1 MSSDTRSGAL
11 RDLLERSAQLSALA
25 DALAA
30 VGDGPRGRLVLVR
43 GEAGAG
49 KTVLLRHF
57 CEQAAGG
64 ARVLWGSCDPLFTP
78 RPLGPFADIAQTTGG
93 ELGELV
99 ARGAKPHEVVLGL
112 TRELERLPP
121 AVVVLEDVHWA
132 DEATLDVLGLIAR
145 RLAAFPA
152 LIIVTYRDD
161 ELDRSHPL
169 RIVLGEL
176 GTARAILR
184 LQLEPLSQAAV
195 AKLAAPHGVDSE
207 ELHRKT
213 AGNPFFVTEALAAGE
228 DEIPLTIRDAV
239 LARTARLSP
248 GARALLE
255 AVAVVP
261 WHAEL
266 WLLEALAPEA
276 MDGLEECAASG
287 VLRLESR
294 GVGFRHELARLAIEE
309 SMPPHLR
316 ESLHARALV
325 ALEAPPIG
333 EPDLA
338 RLAHHAEAAGDA
350 EAVTRFAPAAGARA
364 ASLGAHREAAA
375 HYARAIA
382 FAGDVSPEVRLD
394 LLEHRSHEC
403 FLTGQFGESIEAR
416 HEALEWYRRLGATQ
430 EEGDSLR
437 WLSRILWWAGRP
449 IEAGEAVR
457 ESVTLLEQ
465 QPPARALA
473 MAYAQVAQL
482 CMSMDDQ
489 AGALEWG
496 SRALDL
502 AEWLQDTESYAHA
515 LCTVGSV
522 GLTNGEP
529 GAREKIRRSI
539 ELAEAA
545 GFEEHVGRG
554 FTNLARI
561 SAHNRNYALASQSI
575 DDGLQ
580 YCSERDLDLYRPY
593 LLALRARIELDR
605 GRWDGVDE
613 PVSQVLGDTS
623 SSPLSRILALTARG
637 LLRARR
643 GDPHVWAPLDEALAL
658 ADLTGE
664 LQRLGPVAA
673 ARAEAAWLAGRS
685 EAVADETD
693 ACLALALRGPDS
705 WSIGELACWRLRAG
719 IAEAAPPEAAEP
731 YALQMSGRWSDASVV
746 WSEIGCP
753 YEAAL
758 ALGDATDDDA
768 LRGALADLN
777 RLGARPA
784 ASIVARRL
792 RRRGARGLPRGPRAA
807 TRRNAAHLTPR
818 EVEVLALV
826 AQGLQN
832 AEIAARLFLS
842 QRTVEHHVAAILR
855 KLDVRTRGQAG
866 VKAARL
872 GLDLAQDN

>member
-276 MDGLEECAASG
+276 MDSLEECAASG

-294 GVGFRHELARLAIEE
+294 GVGFRHELARLAI
-309 SMPPHLR
+309 
-316 ESLHARALV
+316 V
-325 ALEAPPIG
+325 
-333 EPDLA
+333 
-338 RLAHHAEAAGDA
+338 
-350 EAVTRFAPAAGARA
+350 
-364 ASLGAHREAAA
+364 
-375 HYARAIA
+375 
-382 FAGDVSPEVRLD
+382 
-394 LLEHRSHEC
+394 
-403 FLTGQFGESIEAR
+403 
-416 HEALEWYRRLGATQ
+416 
-430 EEGDSLR
+430 
-437 WLSRILWWAGRP
+437 
-449 IEAGEAVR
+449 
-457 ESVTLLEQ
+457 
-465 QPPARALA
+465 
-473 MAYAQVAQL
+473 
-482 CMSMDDQ
+482 
-489 AGALEWG
+489 
-496 SRALDL
+496 
-502 AEWLQDTESYAHA
+502 
-515 LCTVGSV
+515 
-522 GLTNGEP
+522 
-529 GAREKIRRSI
+529 
-539 ELAEAA
+539 
-545 GFEEHVGRG
+545 
-554 FTNLARI
+554 
-561 SAHNRNYALASQSI
+561 
-575 DDGLQ
+575 
-580 YCSERDLDLYRPY
+580 
-593 LLALRARIELDR
+593 
-605 GRWDGVDE
+605 
-613 PVSQVLGDTS
+613 
-623 SSPLSRILALTARG
+623 
-637 LLRARR
+637 
-643 GDPHVWAPLDEALAL
+643 
-658 ADLTGE
+658 
-664 LQRLGPVAA
+664 
-673 ARAEAAWLAGRS
+673 
-685 EAVADETD
+685 
-693 ACLALALRGPDS
+693 
-705 WSIGELACWRLRAG
+705 
-719 IAEAAPPEAAEP
+719 
-731 YALQMSGRWSDASVV
+731 
-746 WSEIGCP
+746 
-753 YEAAL
+753 
-758 ALGDATDDDA
+758 
-768 LRGALADLN
+768 
-777 RLGARPA
+777 
-784 ASIVARRL
+784 
-792 RRRGARGLPRGPRAA
+792 
-807 TRRNAAHLTPR
+807 
-818 EVEVLALV
+818 
-826 AQGLQN
+826 
-832 AEIAARLFLS
+832 
-842 QRTVEHHVAAILR
+842 
-855 KLDVRTRGQAG
+855 
-866 VKAARL
+866 
-872 GLDLAQDN
+872 